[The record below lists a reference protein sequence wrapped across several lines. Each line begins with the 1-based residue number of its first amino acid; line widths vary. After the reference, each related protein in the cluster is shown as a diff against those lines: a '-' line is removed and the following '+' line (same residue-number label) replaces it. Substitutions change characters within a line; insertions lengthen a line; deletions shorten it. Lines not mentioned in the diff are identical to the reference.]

1 MDASPAPLHTPRKRP
16 LVEGLGTLMIERVPS
31 YGNKFLYSLGF
42 LSMISFLVLLVTGLV
57 MVFFGPNWWLTTRT
71 GGYMRSLHL
80 WATQA
85 FVLFMILHLLIV
97 FFTSGFKKP
106 RRLTWVIGVVM
117 LFVVLA
123 ETEFGYILRGDF
135 SSQWRSLQGA
145 DFYNGAGMGSWVNP
159 LNYAQV
165 YGIHIAFIP
174 LALLALL
181 GMHYLLVRV
190 LGIAEPYRKDVVA
203 PTVKANHT
211 LLFVRGGVTLV
222 VLLLLAVVLPSP
234 YLSPVTI
241 ETVATQDPNLM
252 ATTLV
257 KEFDRSSDTAGYMD
271 NIDPYTF
278 DTRAVFIDAPYAK
291 LVAAQPGTTDS
302 MAAFKGLSADG
313 QTAALKALS
322 DYYGS
327 TDPDPQAVPKG
338 PATDIVTAL
347 TNMAAAGLYEPALL
361 SSDLGSKAAST
372 GTYADRFLAD
382 TGALEEQ
389 ASQLGITTEQ
399 YGMIREETGHAPGAW
414 WLSPIGL
421 LNHTVL
427 ANDDNGDRDAAI
439 LFGSLLI
446 TMLAFPFIPYVNR
459 LPDVLKVHALV
470 WRKERKAARTAATER
485 TKAGM

>member
-1 MDASPAPLHTPRKRP
+1 MDSSPDTLHAPRKRP
-16 LVEGLGTLMIERVPS
+16 LVEALNSLMIEKVPS

-42 LSMISFLVLLVTGLV
+42 LSMISFLVLLVSGVV

-145 DFYNGAGMGSWVNP
+145 DFYNGSGMGSWINP

-234 YLSPVTI
+234 YLSPITI
-241 ETVATQDPNLM
+241 QTVAKQDPNLM
-252 ATTLV
+252 AATLV

-278 DTRAVFIDAPYAK
+278 DTRAVFIDAPYAQ
-291 LVAAQPGTTDS
+291 LVAAQPGTTDA
-302 MAAFKGLSADG
+302 MAAFNGLSADG

-327 TDPDPQAVPKG
+327 TNPDPNAVPKG

-347 TNMAAAGLYEPALL
+347 TNMAAAGLYEPDLL
-361 SSDLGSKAAST
+361 SSNLGSKAAST

-382 TGALEEQ
+382 TGALADQ
-389 ASQLGITTEQ
+389 AAQLGITTEQ

-470 WRKERKAARTAATER
+470 WRKERKAAETAAKEEAKTS
-485 TKAGM
+485 A